1 MRANTNITLSSIVEL
16 SNEEELKSLFQ
27 DEDRLLA
34 NRKVLEQIVRELFS
48 DAEEV
53 TVTFTLQEESE

>member
-1 MRANTNITLSSIVEL
+1 MRANTNITLSSIVEP
-16 SNEEELKSLFQ
+16 SNEEELKSLFR

-53 TVTFTLQEESE
+53 TVTFTLQEDSQ